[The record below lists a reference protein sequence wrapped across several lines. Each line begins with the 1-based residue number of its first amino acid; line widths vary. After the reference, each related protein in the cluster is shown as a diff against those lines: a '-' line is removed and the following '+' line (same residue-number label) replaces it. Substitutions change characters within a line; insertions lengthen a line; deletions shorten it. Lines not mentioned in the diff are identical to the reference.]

1 MISRIF
7 IDRPRLAVVLA
18 IFITLAGLI
27 AMLNIPV
34 AQYPEITPPTLRV
47 NASYPGANAQVL
59 ANSVATTIEA
69 EVNGVENM
77 LYMSSSSSNSGNYSL
92 DVTFEVGTDSDIAQ
106 VNVQN
111 RIQAALAKLPR
122 EVVAQGVTVRKGS
135 SDMLGAISFYSPQ
148 ESRDKLFL
156 SNYVSSTI
164 KDAVVRLDGVSDVFI
179 FGELVY
185 SMRIWMD
192 PQRMTALGLTED
204 DLTTAIHQQNIQAA
218 VGTIGS
224 EPINTGQ
231 QLQYTL
237 RAKGRLKDVDEFKD
251 IIVRSSTQG
260 GLVRVRDIARVELG
274 AESYSTNSILDGGPA
289 VTLAVYGSSDANAL
303 ETMQNLMAELEL
315 LAKRQPAGV
324 EYQVIYDSTRY
335 IAAAIHEMVFTLFL
349 TFLLVV
355 GVTFVFLQDWRS
367 TLVPTVTIPVSL
379 IGTFAVLLALGYN
392 ANTISLFALIMSIGL
407 VVDDAI
413 VVVENVYR
421 VMNEEK
427 LNPREAALKAM
438 SQVTGPIIATT
449 LVLLAVFIPV
459 AFLPGIT
466 GQLYKQFAVTICT
479 AVVISAI
486 SALTL
491 SPALCAVLLKKPTI
505 IHSGPLAWFNKA
517 LSCSRKGYVV
527 GSAWLI
533 RWRLVALLAVL
544 LVFGASYFMFHNRPT
559 SFLPQEDQGL
569 IYLNIQLPEAAARVR
584 TDEVLQRVTKELR
597 NIKGV
602 NSVLGVSGFSLLS
615 GRADNVAFGLVIL
628 APWNERN
635 SADLH
640 VEAILKE
647 TQEKLAAISSANILA
662 FAPPPIRGLG
672 RTGGFDF
679 RLQATGDKPPREFA
693 ATARALVVTANQD
706 PALSRVFTTYT
717 ANTPQLSL
725 DIDRNRIETL
735 KVPISTIFSTLQT
748 QLGGRYVND
757 FNLNDRGYQVKVQA
771 DAVYRDSI
779 NDIDRLYVRNSEGG
793 MVPMSSLA
801 SLSTLLGPQTVDRY
815 NQLTSITI
823 NGGAASG
830 FSSGEAMSALQK
842 VADETLPEGYTYDW
856 SGMSYQERK
865 SSGQVTILFALA
877 LLFAYLFL
885 VGQYES
891 WNIPLSIII
900 SVPVATLGALAGLWL
915 MDFSL
920 SIYAQ
925 IGLVLLVGLASK
937 NAILIVEFAQ
947 SRRED
952 GLSIA
957 EAAVDGGRIRFRPV
971 LMTSFTFIFGL
982 VPMVFATGAGAGSRQ
997 AIGMTVFS
1005 GMLSTTLFGIFLIPV
1020 LYHTFQSFREKGSAW
1035 RARRLMRKNYAATD

>member
-7 IDRPRLAVVLA
+7 IDRPRLSVVLA

-34 AQYPEITPPTLRV
+34 AQYPKITPPTLRV
-47 NASYPGANAQVL
+47 SASYPGANAQVL

-77 LYMSSSSSNSGNYSL
+77 LYMSSSSSNSGRYSL
-92 DVTFEVGTDSDIAQ
+92 SVTFEVGTDSDIAQ
-106 VNVQN
+106 VNLQN
-111 RIQAALAKLPR
+111 RVQGALAKLPK

-135 SDMLGAISFYSPQ
+135 SDMLGAISFYSP
-148 ESRDKLFL
+148 EGSRDKLFL

-164 KDAVVRLDGVSDVFI
+164 KDAVVRLDGVSDVNI
-179 FGELVY
+179 YGELVY
-185 SMRIWMD
+185 SMRIWMN
-192 PQRMTALGLTED
+192 PPRMTALGLTAD
-204 DLTTAIHQQNIQAA
+204 DLVTAIRQQNVQAA

-224 EPINTGQ
+224 EPVNTGQ

-237 RAKGRLKDVDEFKD
+237 RAKGRLKDVKEFED
-251 IIVRSSTQG
+251 IIVRANTQG

-274 AESYSTNSILDGGPA
+274 AEAYSTGSILDGGPA
-289 VTLAVYGSSDANAL
+289 VTLAVYGSPDANAL
-303 ETMQNLMAELEL
+303 DTMQRVKEKLAL
-315 LAKRQPAGV
+315 LAEQQPHDV
-324 EYQVIYDSTRY
+324 QYQTIYDSTQY
-335 IAAAIHEMVFTLFL
+335 ISAAIHEMVYTLLL

-379 IGTFAVLLALGYN
+379 IGTFAVLLTLGYN

-421 VMNEEK
+421 VMDEDNLGPK
-427 LNPREAALKAM
+427 DAAIKAM
-438 SQVTGPIIATT
+438 GQVTGPIIATT

-491 SPALCAVLLKKPTI
+491 SPALCAVLLKKPSI
-505 IHSGPLAWFNKA
+505 IQRGPLAWFNRTLTSA
-517 LSCSRKGYVV
+517 RKGYVT
-527 GSAWLI
+527 GSTWLI
-533 RWRLVALLAVL
+533 NRTSVALLVL
-544 LVFGASYFMFHNRPT
+544 LLVVGASYVLFQNRPT

-569 IYLNIQLPEAAARVR
+569 IYLNVQLPEAAARVR

-597 NIKGV
+597 GINGV

-628 APWNERN
+628 APWDERT
-635 SADLH
+635 SAELQIG
-640 VEAILKE
+640 AILKQ
-647 TQEKLAAISSANILA
+647 TQQKLAAISSASIRA
-662 FAPPPIRGLG
+662 FTPPPIRGLG

-679 RLQATGDKPPREFA
+679 RLQTSEDKSPEEFA
-693 ATARALVVTANQD
+693 AAARALVVAANQD
-706 PALSRVFTTYT
+706 PALSRVFSTYS
-717 ANTPQLSL
+717 ADTPQLSL
-725 DIDRNRIETL
+725 NIDRTRTESLN
-735 KVPISTIFSTLQT
+735 VPISTIFSTLRA
-748 QLGGRYVND
+748 QLGGQYVND

-771 DAVYRDSI
+771 DTIYRDSI
-779 NDIDRLYVRNSEGG
+779 DDINQLYVRNSEGK
-793 MVPMSSLA
+793 MIPMTSLA
-801 SLSTLLGPQTVDRY
+801 TVSTLLGPQAVDRY
-815 NQLTSITI
+815 NQLTSIKI
-823 NGGAASG
+823 NGGAAPG
-830 FSSGEAMSALQK
+830 YSSGEAMTALEK
-842 VADETLPEGYTYDW
+842 VAAKTLPDGYTYDW

-865 SSGQVTILFALA
+865 ISGEVVILFVLA

-885 VGQYES
+885 VAQYES
-891 WNIPLSIII
+891 WNIPMSIII
-900 SVPVATLGALAGLWL
+900 SVPVATLGALIGLWIAGY
-915 MDFSL
+915 SL

-925 IGLVLLVGLASK
+925 IGLVLLIGLASK

-957 EAAVDGGRIRFRPV
+957 DAAVDGGRIRFRPV

-982 VPMVFATGAGAGSRQ
+982 VPMVIATGAGAGSRK
-997 AIGMTVFS
+997 AIGTTVFS

-1020 LYHTFQSFREKGSAW
+1020 LYYIFQTAREKGSAW
-1035 RARRLMRKNYAATD
+1035 RTRKQAGQKHD

>member
-1 MISRIF
+1 MISQIF
-7 IDRPRLAVVLA
+7 IDRPRLSVVLA
-18 IFITLAGLI
+18 ILITLAGLI

-34 AQYPEITPPTLRV
+34 AQYPKITPPTLRV
-47 NASYPGANAQVL
+47 SASYPGANAQVL

-77 LYMSSSSSNSGNYSL
+77 LYMSSSSSNSGRYSL
-92 DVTFEVGTDSDIAQ
+92 SVTFEVGTDSDIAQ
-106 VNVQN
+106 INLQN
-111 RIQAALAKLPR
+111 RVQGALAKLPK

-135 SDMLGAISFYSPQ
+135 SDMLGAISFYSP
-148 ESRDKLFL
+148 EGSRDKLFL

-164 KDAVVRLDGVSDVFI
+164 KDAVVRLDGVSDVNI
-179 FGELVY
+179 YGELVY
-185 SMRIWMD
+185 SMRIWMN
-192 PQRMTALGLTED
+192 PPRMAALGLTPN
-204 DLTTAIHQQNIQAA
+204 DLITAVQQQNVQAA

-224 EPINTGQ
+224 EPVNTGQ

-237 RAKGRLKDVDEFKD
+237 RAKGRLKDVKEFED

-274 AESYSTNSILDGGPA
+274 AESYSTGSILNGGPA
-289 VTLAVYGSSDANAL
+289 VTLAVYGSPDANAL
-303 ETMQNLMAELEL
+303 ETMQRVKEKLAL
-315 LAKRQPAGV
+315 LAEQQPRDV
-324 EYQVIYDSTRY
+324 QYQTIYDSTQY
-335 IAAAIHEMVFTLFL
+335 IAAAIHEMVYTLLL

-379 IGTFAVLLALGYN
+379 IGTFAVLLTLGYN

-421 VMNEEK
+421 VMAEDNLSPK
-427 LNPREAALKAM
+427 DAAIKAM
-438 SQVTGPIIATT
+438 GQVTGPIIATT

-466 GQLYKQFAVTICT
+466 GQLYKQFAVTICA

-491 SPALCAVLLKKPTI
+491 SPALCAVLLKQPATI
-505 IHSGPLAWFNKA
+505 QRGPLAWFNKT
-517 LSCSRKGYVV
+517 LSSARKGYVT
-527 GSAWLI
+527 GSTWLI
-533 RWRLVALLAVL
+533 NRTSVALLVL
-544 LVFGASYFMFHNRPT
+544 LLVIGASYVLFQNRPT

-569 IYLNIQLPEAAARVR
+569 IYLNVQLPEAAARVR

-597 NIKGV
+597 GINGV

-628 APWNERN
+628 APWDERT
-635 SADLH
+635 SAELQIG
-640 VEAILKE
+640 AILKQ
-647 TQEKLAAISSANILA
+647 TQQKLAAISSASIRA
-662 FAPPPIRGLG
+662 FTPPPIRGLG

-679 RLQATGDKPPREFA
+679 RLQTSEDKSPEEFA
-693 ATARALVVTANQD
+693 AATRALVVAANQD
-706 PALSRVFTTYT
+706 PALSRVFSTYS
-717 ANTPQLSL
+717 ADTPQLSL
-725 DIDRNRIETL
+725 NIDRTRTETL
-735 KVPISTIFSTLQT
+735 KVPISTIFSTLRA
-748 QLGGRYVND
+748 QLGGQYVND

-771 DAVYRDSI
+771 DTIYRDSI
-779 NDIDRLYVRNSEGG
+779 DDINQLYVRNSEGK
-793 MVPMSSLA
+793 MIPMTSLA
-801 SLSTLLGPQTVDRY
+801 TVSTLLGPQAVDRY
-815 NQLTSITI
+815 NQLTSIKV
-823 NGGAASG
+823 NGGAAPG
-830 FSSGEAMSALQK
+830 YSSGEAMAALEE
-842 VADETLPEGYTYDW
+842 VAAQTLPDGYTYDW

-865 SSGQVTILFALA
+865 ISGEVVILFVLA

-885 VGQYES
+885 VAQYES
-891 WNIPLSIII
+891 WNIPMSIII
-900 SVPVATLGALAGLWL
+900 SVPVATLGALVGLWIAG
-915 MDFSL
+915 FSL

-925 IGLVLLVGLASK
+925 IGLVLLIGLASK

-982 VPMVFATGAGAGSRQ
+982 VPMVIATGAGAGSRK
-997 AIGMTVFS
+997 AIGTTVFS

-1020 LYHTFQSFREKGSAW
+1020 LYYIFQTAREKGSAW
-1035 RARRLMRKNYAATD
+1035 RTRKQAGQKHD

>member
-1 MISRIF
+1 MISQIF

-34 AQYPEITPPTLRV
+34 AQYPKITPPTLRV

-106 VNVQN
+106 VNLQN
-111 RIQAALAKLPR
+111 RVQAALAKLPR

-192 PQRMTALGLTED
+192 PQRMTALGLTEED
-204 DLTTAIHQQNIQAA
+204 VITAIHQQNIQAA

-224 EPINTGQ
+224 EPVNTGQ

-237 RAKGRLKDVDEFKD
+237 RAKGRLKDVEEFKD
-251 IIVRSSTQG
+251 IILRSNTQG

-274 AESYSTNSILDGGPA
+274 AESYSTTSILDGGPA

-427 LNPREAALKAM
+427 LNPREAAIKAM

-491 SPALCAVLLKKPTI
+491 SPALCAVLLKAPTI

-517 LSCSRKGYVV
+517 LSFSRKGYVV

-533 RWRLVALLAVL
+533 RWKFVALLAVL
-544 LVFGASYFMFHNRPT
+544 LVFGASYYMFHNRPT

-597 NIKGV
+597 SIKGV

-628 APWNERN
+628 APWDERN

-640 VEAILKE
+640 VEAILRV

-679 RLQATGDKPPREFA
+679 RLQATGDKSPREFA
-693 ATARALVVTANQD
+693 AAAQALVVAANQD

-779 NDIDRLYVRNSEGG
+779 SDIDRLYVRNREGG

-830 FSSGEAMSALQK
+830 YSSGEAMSALQE
-842 VADETLPEGYTYDW
+842 VADKTLPEGYTYDW

-947 SRRED
+947 SRRQD

-1005 GMLSTTLFGIFLIPV
+1005 GMLSTTVFGIFLIPV
-1020 LYHTFQSFREKGSAW
+1020 LYHTFQSIREKGSAW
-1035 RARRLMRKNYAATD
+1035 RIRRQRRKNYAATD

>member
-1 MISRIF
+1 MISQVF
-7 IDRPRLAVVLA
+7 IDRPRLAVVLS

-34 AQYPEITPPTLRV
+34 AQYPKITPPTLRV
-47 NASYPGANAQVL
+47 SASYPGANAQVL

-77 LYMSSSSSNSGNYSL
+77 LYMASSSSNSGQYSL
-92 DVTFEVGTDSDIAQ
+92 SVTFEVGTDSDIAQ
-106 VNVQN
+106 VNLQN
-111 RIQAALAKLPR
+111 RVQAALAKLPK

-135 SDMLGAISFYSPQ
+135 ADMLGAISFYSP
-148 ESRDKLFL
+148 EGSRDKLFL

-185 SMRIWMD
+185 SMRLWMD
-192 PQRMTALGLTED
+192 PPRMTALGLTAD
-204 DLTTAIHQQNIQAA
+204 DLITAIRQQNVQAA

-224 EPINTGQ
+224 EPVNTGQ

-237 RAKGRLKDVDEFKD
+237 RAKGRLKDVAEFED
-251 IIVRSSTQG
+251 IIVRSNSRG

-274 AESYSTNSILDGGPA
+274 AESYSTNSTLNGGPA

-303 ETMQNLMAELEL
+303 ETMQGLLAELKQ
-315 LAKRQPAGV
+315 LAKRQPSDVQHEA
-324 EYQVIYDSTRY
+324 IYDSTQY
-335 IAAAIHEMVFTLFL
+335 IAAAIHEMAFTLFL

-421 VMNEEK
+421 VMHEEHLK
-427 LNPREAALKAM
+427 PKAAAIKAM
-438 SQVTGPIIATT
+438 SQVTGPIVATT

-486 SALTL
+486 CALTL
-491 SPALCAVLLKKPTI
+491 SPALCAVFLKKPKTI
-505 IHSGPLAWFNKA
+505 QHGPLAWFNRA
-517 LSCSRKGYVV
+517 LVTARKGYVT
-527 GSAWLI
+527 GSSWLI
-533 RWRLVALLAVL
+533 RWKFVALLVL
-544 LVFGASYFMFHNRPT
+544 VLVFAASYFLFQNRPT

-569 IYLNIQLPEAAARVR
+569 IYLNVQLPEAAARIR
-584 TDEVLQRVTKELR
+584 TDDVLQRVTKELR
-597 NIKGV
+597 ELKGV
-602 NSVLGVSGFSLLS
+602 NSVLGISGFSLLS

-628 APWNERN
+628 SPWDQRTTPE
-635 SADLH
+635 LQLG
-640 VEAILKE
+640 AIVK
-647 TQEKLAAISSANILA
+647 QAQQKLAAISSAKIIA
-662 FAPPPIRGLG
+662 FTPPPIRGLG

-679 RLQATGDKPPREFA
+679 RLQATEGQSPQEFA
-693 ATARALVVTANQD
+693 AAARALVVAANQD
-706 PALSRVFTTYT
+706 PALSRVFTTYS
-717 ANTPQLSL
+717 ADTPQLSL
-725 DIDRNRIETL
+725 SIDRTRVESLN
-735 KVPISTIFSTLQT
+735 VPISTIFSTLQA

-771 DAVYRDSI
+771 DSAYRDSI
-779 NDIDRLYVRNSEGG
+779 DDIARLYVRNSTGG
-793 MVPMSSLA
+793 MVPMTSLA
-801 SLSTLLGPQTVDRY
+801 TLNTLLGPQTVDRY
-815 NQLTSITI
+815 NQLTSIKI
-823 NGGAASG
+823 NGGAAPG
-830 FSSGEAMSALQK
+830 YSSGEAMAALQA
-842 VADETLPEGYTYDW
+842 VAAKTLPAGYTYDW

-900 SVPVATLGALAGLWL
+900 SVPVATLGALIGLWVAG
-915 MDFSL
+915 FSL

-952 GLSIA
+952 GLTIA

-982 VPMVFATGAGAGSRQ
+982 VPMVLATGAGAGSRK
-997 AIGMTVFS
+997 AIGITVFS

-1020 LYHTFQSFREKGSAW
+1020 LYYIFQSSREKGSAW
-1035 RARRLMRKNYAATD
+1035 RARRRAEKNHE